1 MIGLTLITTAL
12 VPLVRIPLAALR
24 QEVESLYQSQIHN
37 LADAGFAKVQE
48 MLLRQEVPWDKLTKT
63 EGKRITLFEDVCTL
77 SLDSRCKKKF
87 QRKAEIKLVSI
98 KNKNQEKWAL
108 MVVRITIEANKKQ
121 KNRSAYYVTL
131 CKKNGT

>member
-24 QEVESLYQSQIHN
+24 QEVGSLYQSQIHN

-48 MLLRQEVPWDKLTKT
+48 MLLRQEIPWDKLTKT

-77 SLDSRCKKKF
+77 SLDSQYQKKF
-87 QRKAEIKLVSI
+87 KRKAEIKLVSI
-98 KNKNQEKWAL
+98 KNKNQEEWAL
-108 MVVRITIEANKKQ
+108 MVVRITIKASKKQ